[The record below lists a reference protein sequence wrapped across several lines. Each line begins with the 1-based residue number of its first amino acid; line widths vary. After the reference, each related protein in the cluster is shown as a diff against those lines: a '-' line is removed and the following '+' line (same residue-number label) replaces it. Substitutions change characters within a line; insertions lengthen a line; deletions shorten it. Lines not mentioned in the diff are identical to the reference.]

1 MVPGLPGS
9 HRNSASQ
16 LPPALA
22 CRASCFCEPDRGVSK
37 SHDVPVLGA
46 YLLGVRRNKHAQR
59 GVQSVEGGA
68 GLPLHWERRGL
79 SQPGISAHTQPLAWF
94 PRVALL
100 CSLPPPSPSCSTD
113 AEERGL
119 QLGEAGSGWLEGKH
133 CAARVVL
140 ED

>member
-1 MVPGLPGS
+1 MQP
-9 HRNSASQ
+9 
-16 LPPALA
+16 LPPLPQ
-22 CRASCFCEPDRGVSK
+22 STPLK
-37 SHDVPVLGA
+37 Y
-46 YLLGVRRNKHAQR
+46 YLLPFT
-59 GVQSVEGGA
+59 SVVLKNRLWA
-68 GLPLHWERRGL
+68 SSPDFLHWERRGL